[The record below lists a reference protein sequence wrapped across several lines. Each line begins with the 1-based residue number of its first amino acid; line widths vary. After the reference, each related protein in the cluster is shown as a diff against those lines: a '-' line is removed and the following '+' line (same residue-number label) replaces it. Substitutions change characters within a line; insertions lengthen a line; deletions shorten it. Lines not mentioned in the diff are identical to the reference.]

1 MSTKDKF
8 FETKNTL
15 NIEGRL
21 LSLEEPRLMGI
32 LNLTPDSF
40 YVGSRVSEESQW
52 LHRAEQML
60 QEGATFLDVGGYSTR
75 PGASDISVAE
85 EKQRVVPAI
94 ESLAKEFPEALISV
108 DTFRSEVAEAAV
120 DAGAHLVND
129 VSGGLL
135 DKHMFATVG
144 RLKVPYVLMHMR
156 GTPQTM
162 QSLNQYDALLPDIC
176 RELQSQVEKLKN
188 VGVKDVIVDPGLG
201 FAKSIPQNYDILN
214 NLGYFKRLGFPLL
227 VGVSRKSMIYKTL
240 NIAPEEALNGTSA
253 LHMAALLNGAQILRV
268 HDVAAAQQVLT
279 LFKALN
285 R

>member
-1 MSTKDKF
+1 
-8 FETKNTL
+8 
-15 NIEGRL
+15 
-21 LSLEEPRLMGI
+21 MGI

-85 EKQRVVPAI
+85 EKQRVIPAI

-156 GTPQTM
+156 GTPQNM

-176 RELQSQVEKLKN
+176 RELQSQVEKLKD

-285 R
+285 C

>member
-85 EKQRVVPAI
+85 EKQRVIPAI

-156 GTPQTM
+156 GTPQNM

-176 RELQSQVEKLKN
+176 RELQSQVEKLKD

-285 R
+285 C

>member
-85 EKQRVVPAI
+85 EKQRVIPAI

-135 DKHMFATVG
+135 DTHMFATVG

-156 GTPQTM
+156 GTPQNM

-176 RELQSQVEKLKN
+176 RELQSQVEKLKD

-201 FAKSIPQNYDILN
+201 FAKSISQNYDILN